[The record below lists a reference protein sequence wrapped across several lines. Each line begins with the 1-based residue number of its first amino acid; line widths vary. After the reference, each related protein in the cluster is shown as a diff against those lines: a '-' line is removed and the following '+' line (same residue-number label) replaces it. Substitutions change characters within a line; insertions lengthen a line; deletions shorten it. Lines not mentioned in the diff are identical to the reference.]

1 MVIDE
6 QVKPLIKAVDR
17 ADSAEG
23 LLEAVKAL
31 VAVRHEAA
39 IPTLIE
45 VLGYNNPGA
54 AVAAVDGLIDIGEA
68 AVSYL
73 LEKIDGY
80 NYGARAWATRA
91 LAGIG
96 DPRALDLLL
105 DAASND
111 FSLSVRRAAAKGLGS
126 IRWSNLPAEEVLPAQ
141 NKVLDTLLLVS
152 QDVEWVVRYGAVVG
166 LQSLFNATVKT
177 LPDFEKRILARFKQM
192 LEIEPELVVRVRV
205 QLALQQIEE
214 KTGKREDWGDKGT
227 GRRGNGETIN
237 D

>member
-1 MVIDE
+1 MVTSE
-6 QVKPLIKAVDR
+6 EVKALIQAVED
-17 ADSAEG
+17 ADSADG

-31 VAVRHEAA
+31 AAVRHEAA

-54 AVAAVDGLIDIGEA
+54 AVAAVDGLIDIGEV

-80 NYGARAWATRA
+80 NYGARAWATRV

-111 FSLSVRRAAAKGLGS
+111 FSLSVRRAAAKGLGN
-126 IRWSNLPAEEVLPAQ
+126 IRWLQLPVEEILPAKT
-141 NKVLDTLLLVS
+141 KVLDILLLVS
-152 QDVEWVVRYGAVVG
+152 RDVEWVVRYGAVVG
-166 LQSLFNATVKT
+166 LQSLLTATAAT
-177 LPDFEKRILARFKQM
+177 LPDFQRQIFERLGEM

-205 QLALQQIEE
+205 QLALQQI
-214 KTGKREDWGDKGT
+214 KG
-227 GRRGNGETIN
+227 I
-237 D
+237 

>member
-1 MVIDE
+1 MINSVLSMVISE
-6 QVKPLIKAVDR
+6 EVKALIQAVED
-17 ADSAEG
+17 ADSADG

-31 VAVRHEAA
+31 AAVRHEAA

-45 VLGYNNPGA
+45 VLAYNNPGA
-54 AVAAVDGLIDIGEA
+54 AVAAVDGLIDIGEV

-80 NYGARAWATRA
+80 NYGARAWATRV

-111 FSLSVRRAAAKGLGS
+111 FSLSVRRAAAKGLGN
-126 IRWSNLPAEEVLPAQ
+126 IRWLQLPVEEILPAKT
-141 NKVLDTLLLVS
+141 KVLDTLLLVS
-152 QDVEWVVRYGAVVG
+152 RDVEWVVRYGAVVG
-166 LQSLFNATVKT
+166 LQSLFQAKAAT
-177 LPDFEKRILARFKQM
+177 LPDFQRQIFERLGEM

-205 QLALQQIEE
+205 QLALQQI
-214 KTGKREDWGDKGT
+214 KG
-227 GRRGNGETIN
+227 I
-237 D
+237 